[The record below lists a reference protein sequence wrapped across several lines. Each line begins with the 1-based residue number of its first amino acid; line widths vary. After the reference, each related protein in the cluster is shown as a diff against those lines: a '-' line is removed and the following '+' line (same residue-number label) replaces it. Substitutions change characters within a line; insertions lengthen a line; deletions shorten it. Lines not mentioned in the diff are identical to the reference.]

1 MFHPHRIKEPTW
13 IYAGFA
19 YSTKLLYKGSSIYKL
34 ASILKI
40 STKFKFSSPLTPR
53 SDKILDK
60 VITYSQKLPYLPVFL
75 DKINTTIN
83 HYIALLNIL
92 VKLI

>member
-1 MFHPHRIKEPTW
+1 IGCTVDFRGRLIHFEI
-13 IYAGFA
+13 ILLN
-19 YSTKLLYKGSSIYKL
+19 KLLMLGLCNKA

>member
-40 STKFKFSSPLTPR
+40 STKFKFSSGFVAQT
-53 SDKILDK
+53 
-60 VITYSQKLPYLPVFL
+60 
-75 DKINTTIN
+75 
-83 HYIALLNIL
+83 
-92 VKLI
+92 